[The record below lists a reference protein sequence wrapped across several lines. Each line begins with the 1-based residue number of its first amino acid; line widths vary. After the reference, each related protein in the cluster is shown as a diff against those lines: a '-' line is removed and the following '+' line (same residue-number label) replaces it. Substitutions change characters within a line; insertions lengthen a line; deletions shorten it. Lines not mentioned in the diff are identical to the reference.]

1 MTLDF
6 SNNKNKKLFEE
17 RGITF
22 QDAIEAISEKGIL
35 KYFDHPNKLKY
46 PNQKILVVEI
56 NNYTYC
62 VPHII
67 DNDNEKIFLKTVI
80 PNRKFM
86 YLLEKNK

>member
-1 MTLDF
+1 MTFDF
-6 SNNKNKKLFEE
+6 SNNKKRKIFEE

-22 QDAIEAISEKGIL
+22 QDAIDAISEKGIL
-35 KYFDHPNKLKY
+35 KYFDHPNKEKY
-46 PNQKILVVEI
+46 PNQKVLVVEI

-67 DNDNEKIFLKTVI
+67 DNGKLFLKTVI

-86 YLLEKNK
+86 YLLEENK